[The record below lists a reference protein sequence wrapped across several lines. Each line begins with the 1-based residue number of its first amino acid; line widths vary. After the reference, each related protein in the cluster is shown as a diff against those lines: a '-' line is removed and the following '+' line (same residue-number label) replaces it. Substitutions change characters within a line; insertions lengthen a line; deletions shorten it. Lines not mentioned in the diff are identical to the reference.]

1 MNGRQKAFADYYIEC
16 GSAAEAAR
24 KAGYS
29 VNTARQMGKEN
40 LTKPYILE
48 YIRQR
53 TAPTEQKR
61 IASGDDVLRFFTRV
75 MDGDEGAR
83 SEEHTSELQSQR

>member
-16 GSAAEAAR
+16 GNAAEAAR

-40 LTKPYILE
+40 LTKPYI
-48 YIRQR
+48 
-53 TAPTEQKR
+53 
-61 IASGDDVLRFFTRV
+61 SGDIGLVKTV
-75 MDGDEGAR
+75 YCWHIEPNK
-83 SEEHTSELQSQR
+83 T